1 MKLAIMGVG
10 GRMGTALVRQLQDMP
25 NCSISGGTEP
35 EGSPLLGVDVG
46 EVAGVGKLGVPIT
59 RDALELFVRSE
70 GVLDFTSPAATAEHA
85 TLAAQARI
93 VHVIGTTGLS
103 HEQEERVQ
111 AAARHAV
118 IVKSGNMSL
127 GINLLAGLVRKT
139 AAMLDADFDVEIIE
153 MHHRMKVDAPSG
165 TALLLGKAVAE
176 GRAVPLEDHMVRG
189 RDGHTGVRKRG
200 DIGFAA
206 LRGGDVVGDHTVLFA
221 GPSERIELT
230 HRASDRQIYARGA
243 VTAALWGRGKPPGIY
258 SMEDVLGL

>member
-1 MKLAIMGVG
+1 MGAG
-10 GRMGTALVRQLQDMP
+10 GRMGKALVRQLQEMP
-25 NCSISGGTEP
+25 NCSISGGAEP
-35 EGSPLLGVDVG
+35 EGSPFLGADMG
-46 EVAGVGKLGVPIT
+46 EVAGVGKIGIPIT
-59 RDALELFVRSE
+59 QDALELFVRSE

-127 GINLLAGLVRKT
+127 GVNLLAGLVRKA
-139 AAMLDADFDVEIIE
+139 AAMLDADFDVEILE

-165 TALLLGKAVAE
+165 TALLLGQAVAD
-176 GRAVPLEDHMVRG
+176 GRGVSLDDHSERG
-189 RDGHTGVRKRG
+189 RDGQTGVRKRG

-206 LRGGDVVGDHTVLFA
+206 LRGGDVVGDHTVIFA
-221 GPSERIELT
+221 AHGERLEFT

-243 VTAALWGRGKPPGIY
+243 VAAALWGRGKPPGIY